1 MRKPRAR
8 KRVGSYTISC
18 TDEEWEAIKAEAA
31 KAGKA
36 GKKVSPSK
44 GDGEG

>member
-31 KAGKA
+31 KAGK
-36 GKKVSPSK
+36 KVSPSK